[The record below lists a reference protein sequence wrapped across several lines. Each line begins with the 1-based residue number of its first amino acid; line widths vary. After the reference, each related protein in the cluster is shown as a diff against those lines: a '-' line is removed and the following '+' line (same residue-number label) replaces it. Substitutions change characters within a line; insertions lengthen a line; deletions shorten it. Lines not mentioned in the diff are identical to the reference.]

1 MPWLCRGLKKL
12 KKMAN
17 LKSLAKD
24 TAIYG
29 LSSII
34 GRFLNYLLVPLYTAK
49 LSAASGGYGVITNVY
64 AYTALLLVI
73 LTYGMETTFF
83 RFANKSEENPNTVY
97 STTLI
102 SVGFTSLLFVLL
114 VLAFLPGISGWMGYS
129 AHPEYIWTMAIVV
142 ALDAFQCIP
151 FAYLRYQRR
160 PWKFAALKLLFIFLN
175 IGLNLLYFVA
185 LPALYKS
192 HPESIGKIY
201 DPTVGVGYAFFI
213 NLFCTGLITFF
224 FWKELTGIRYKF
236 DWSLLKRML
245 KYAWPILVLGIAGI
259 LNQTFDK
266 MMFPKIYHQ
275 ADMQSQL
282 GIYGAAVK
290 IAMIMALITQA
301 FRYAY
306 EPFVFGK
313 SKDKNSKETYAEAM
327 KFFIIFTLLAF
338 LAVIGYIDILR
349 DLLIGES
356 YWEGLR
362 VVPIVMAAEIM
373 FGIFFNLSFWY
384 KLTDRTIW
392 GAYFSGIGAVV
403 LIVIDI
409 LFIPRF
415 SYMACAWAGFAAYGV
430 SMVISY
436 FAGQKYFP
444 VNYPLKSIAFYFLI
458 AAVLF
463 ALMTQANAHLP
474 IWAALLV
481 NTLLLLVFVAV
492 IIKRDLPLSSLPIIG
507 KKFKK

>member
-1 MPWLCRGLKKL
+1 
-12 KKMAN
+12 MAN

-49 LSAASGGYGVITNVY
+49 LSAASGGYGIITNVY

-83 RFANKSEENPNTVY
+83 RYANKSEENPNTVY

-102 SVGFTSLLFVLL
+102 SVGTTSLLFVLL
-114 VLAFLPGISGWMGYS
+114 VLAFLPGISGWMGYA
-129 AHPEYIWTMAIVV
+129 AHPEYVGVMATVV

-160 PWKFAALKLLFIFLN
+160 PIKFAALKLLFIFMN

-185 LPALYKS
+185 LPALYK
-192 HPESIGKIY
+192 HYPDVIGTIY
-201 DPTVGVGYAFFI
+201 SPNVGVGYAFFI
-213 NLFCTGLITFF
+213 NLFCTGLVTFF
-224 FWKELTGIRYKF
+224 FWKELVGIKYKF

-266 MMFPKIYHQ
+266 MFFPKIYHQ
-275 ADMQSQL
+275 ADMQTQL
-282 GIYGAAVK
+282 AIYGAVVK